1 MRDGVV
7 TDLHE
12 NMDTGSAGTRG
23 SLVATVRLA
32 WDDAIDTSRAFIGR
46 LGSGRRTL
54 QSPNEALQPEAP
66 PPPPPKPP
74 SRRRPTLS
82 AISGFLSFLVLIAVG
97 VMLALGYAENR
108 LESPGPLQA
117 DKDIFIAPH
126 TDVADIVDKL
136 ESEGVIDSPLAFNLA
151 LTVERKRGKIR
162 AGEYL
167 IKAHAS
173 IRSVIDTLVSGKQIQ
188 QAITIPEGL
197 TSNQVVQ
204 RLRDDTMLVG
214 EIHEVPKEGSLLP
227 DTYKFVR
234 GSSRVEILDKME
246 ALDRKV
252 VEQIWARR
260 SPDLPLRSPYE
271 LVTLASIVE
280 KETGKA
286 DERPMVAGIFI
297 NRLTHRMRLQSDPTI
312 VYGLVGGQGTLGH
325 SITRSELDKRTPYN
339 TYQVDGLPPGPID
352 NPGRAALEA
361 VANPSRTAN
370 LYFVADGTGG
380 HAFAASIDEHNRNVA
395 RWREIERE
403 AKDKVDVDKL
413 SPNAVAPP
421 PSNRRSDLPDPAYG
435 GLPKAFV
442 ATTSNGAQPSFAD
455 PALSHDISRIA
466 AAGSG
471 TVPHGHAA
479 KATLRK
485 LDSAATTA
493 SLDSLGFSI
502 EGVRATASEL
512 LDGPVPGDKQAADA
526 AAASAPAIAGHPGTP
541 AALAPAALAYAEP
554 TAPDPAS
561 AAATAQA
568 TRRVTGKAALDAMPG
583 DKQVD
588 LFADPDPGPK
598 VAAAPMKVP
607 PLHPKIFDA
616 SEGTALDPLRD
627 KGYDLNSGKTIPTEF
642 QH

>member
-7 TDLHE
+7 NDPHGTME
-12 NMDTGSAGTRG
+12 AGSADAAG
-23 SLVATVRLA
+23 SFGATIRLA
-32 WDDAIDTSRAFIGR
+32 WDDAIDTLRAYIGR
-46 LGSGRRTL
+46 QGSGRRTTL

-82 AISGFLSFLVLIAVG
+82 AVSGFLSFLVLIAVG
-97 VMLALGYAENR
+97 VMLALGYGENR
-108 LESPGPLQA
+108 LNAPGPLQA

-126 TDVADIVDKL
+126 TEVADIVDKL
-136 ESEGVIDSPLAFNLA
+136 ESEGVIDSPLAFNIALA
-151 LTVERKRGKIR
+151 VEHKRGRIR

-188 QAITIPEGL
+188 QSITIPEGL

-204 RLRDDTMLVG
+204 RLRDDPMLVG
-214 EIHEVPKEGSLLP
+214 EIREIPKEGSLLP
-227 DTYKFVR
+227 ETYKFVR
-234 GSSRVEILDKME
+234 GSSRSEILDKME
-246 ALDRKV
+246 QLDRKA

-260 SPDLPLRSPYE
+260 SADLPLRSPYE

-339 TYQVDGLPPGPID
+339 TYQVDGLTPTPID

-413 SPNAVAPP
+413 SPNAVTPP
-421 PSNRRSDLPDPAYG
+421 PSNRRSDEADPAYG
-435 GLPKAFV
+435 GLPKSFV
-442 ATTSNGAQPSFAD
+442 ATASNGAQPSFAD
-455 PALSHDISRIA
+455 PALSHDISRISAA
-466 AAGSG
+466 AAGP
-471 TVPHGHAA
+471 TPHGHTA

-493 SLDSLGFSI
+493 SIDSLGFSI
-502 EGVRATASEL
+502 EGLKPTASEL
-512 LDGPVPGDKQAADA
+512 LDGPTPGNQGAADA
-526 AAASAPAIAGHPGTP
+526 AVASAPAVVGRAG
-541 AALAPAALAYAEP
+541 APAALAYA
-554 TAPDPAS
+554 APAAEAAAA

-568 TRRVTGKAALDAMPG
+568 TRRTGKAALDVMPS

-588 LFADPDPGPK
+588 LFADPNPGPQ

-627 KGYDLNSGKTIPTEF
+627 KSYDLNSGKTIPTEF